1 MISSRGV
8 VNLTTELKAKTLFER
23 LGGKNSVD
31 MAVDMFYQK
40 VLADHRISHLFA
52 GVNMEQQ
59 RAKQKAF
66 MTYAFGGAP
75 NYSGLSMRKAH
86 AWLVQEKGLNDVH
99 FDAVAE
105 NLQETLRELNV
116 PEETIMEVISI
127 VASTRNDVLG
137 K

>member
-1 MISSRGV
+1 MIQA
-8 VNLTTELKAKTLFER
+8 EPKPLFER
-23 LGGKNSVD
+23 IGGKS
-31 MAVDMFYQK
+31 AVDAAVDLFYQK
-40 VLADHRISHLFA
+40 VLSDNRISHLFD

-66 MTYAFGGAP
+66 MTYAFGGAQ
-75 NYSGLSMRKAH
+75 NYSGPSMRKAH
-86 AWLVQEKGLNDVH
+86 SRLVQEKGLNDDH
-99 FDAVAE
+99 FNAVAE

-116 PEETIMEVISI
+116 PTEMIDEVISV

>member
-1 MISSRGV
+1 MQIV
-8 VNLTTELKAKTLFER
+8 IIQTEPKTLFER
-23 LGGKNSVD
+23 LGGKSSVD
-31 MAVDMFYQK
+31 AAVDMFYQK
-40 VLADHRISHLFA
+40 VLSDNRISHLFA

-66 MTYAFGGAP
+66 MTYAFGGAQ

-86 AWLVQEKGLNDVH
+86 ARLVQEKGLNEDH
-99 FDAVAE
+99 FNAVAE
-105 NLQETLRELNV
+105 NLEETLKELNV
-116 PEETIMEVISI
+116 PTEMIGEVISI

>member
-1 MISSRGV
+1 MPIEVES
-8 VNLTTELKAKTLFER
+8 KALFER
-23 LGGKNSVD
+23 LGGKSSVEA
-31 MAVDMFYQK
+31 AVELFYQK
-40 VLADHRISHLFA
+40 VLADNRVKHLFE
-52 GVNMEQQ
+52 GVDMEKQ

-86 AWLVQEKGLNDVH
+86 ARLVQEKDLNDAH

-105 NLQETLRELNV
+105 NLHATLKELNV
-116 PEETIMEVISI
+116 PSELISEVIAI
-127 VASTRNDVLG
+127 VASTRSDVLG